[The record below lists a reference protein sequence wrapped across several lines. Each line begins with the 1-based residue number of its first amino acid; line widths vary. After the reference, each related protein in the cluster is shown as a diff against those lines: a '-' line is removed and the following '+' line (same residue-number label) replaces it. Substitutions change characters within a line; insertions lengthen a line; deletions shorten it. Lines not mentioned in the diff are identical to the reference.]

1 LFLNAGVVFESS
13 FNGQTPEQ
21 IQATVGCNALQPIYT
36 TKVLLDQILARGKLA
51 AIVVTSSGLGE
62 IPVPMVT
69 TYCATKSFVSF
80 LAVGLSYELEGK
92 VDFMTWACGGV
103 TTKMT
108 KN

>member
-1 LFLNAGVVFESS
+1 LYLNAGVVFEND
-13 FNGQTPEQ
+13 FKNHTPEQ
-21 IQATVGCNALQPIYT
+21 IQATVGCNALQPIYM

-51 AIVVTSSGLGE
+51 AIVVTSSGLALL
-62 IPVPMVT
+62 PVPMVT

-80 LAVGLSYELEGK
+80 IAVGLSYELEDK
-92 VDFMTWACGGV
+92 VDFMTWECGGV